1 MKLKKSLRTVD
12 PVSPS
17 PNQPNRFFV
26 CPQYS
31 VYYRHQKKFE
41 WNSEA
46 RPEYEII
53 LLLEGKLTVKSPD
66 GAEELSKGQSLL
78 LNPSAGGT
86 VLGKAI
92 ELLQVSLSATF
103 VSDHAVRMHLLGP
116 GAMVVFAQNRV
127 VGDARLQEWGQS
139 LANELSEARPGGEI
153 VIAALIE
160 QLVVHLLRHY
170 ANMRRSHDLELS
182 RAGLVDRRIRRSV
195 ELMHAQLAA
204 DLSLKEIAAASYL
217 SPFHFARVFKK
228 LTGATPHAYLAA
240 VRTARAQL
248 LLANRELSIREIGA
262 LVGYAS
268 PSHFT
273 KAFRQATGLTPRA
286 FRNALVAP

>member
-1 MKLKKSLRTVD
+1 M
-12 PVSPS
+12 SPS

-31 VYYRHQKKFE
+31 VYYRRQKRFE

-46 RPEYEII
+46 RAEYEVIFLI
-53 LLLEGKLTVKSPD
+53 EGTITFQSPKVNDQLLS
-66 GAEELSKGQSLL
+66 SQSLL
-78 LNPSAGGT
+78 LNPSGGCA
-86 VLGKAI
+86 VVGKGV
-92 ELLQVSLSATF
+92 ELLQLSLAPGF
-103 VSDHAVRMHLLGP
+103 VSDHAERMHLLGP
-116 GAMVVFAQNRV
+116 GAMVVFAQIRV
-127 VGDARLQEWGQS
+127 LGDLRLQQWGLS
-139 LANELSEARPGGEI
+139 LANELNEARPGGEI
-153 VIAALIE
+153 VIGALIE
-160 QLVVHLLRHY
+160 QVIVHLLRHY
-170 ANMRRSHDLELS
+170 ANMRRSHELELS

-240 VRTARAQL
+240 LRTARAQL
-248 LLANRELSIREIGA
+248 LLANPELSVREIGA

>member
-1 MKLKKSLRTVD
+1 MSR
-12 PVSPS
+12 SPK
-17 PNQPNRFFV
+17 QPNRFFV

-31 VYYRHQKKFE
+31 VSYRRQRRFE
-41 WNSEA
+41 WNSQA
-46 RPEYEII
+46 RSGYEI
-53 LLLEGKLTVKSPD
+53 LFLLEGKLNFKSA
-66 GAEELSKGQSLL
+66 GEGLLKGHSLL
-78 LNPSAGGT
+78 LNPSSGCT
-86 VLGKAI
+86 LLGKTV
-92 ELLQVSLSATF
+92 EVLQLSLAPTF
-103 VSDHAVRMHLLGP
+103 VSDHAVRMHLMGT
-116 GAMVVFAQNRV
+116 GATIVFAQDRV
-127 VGDARLQEWGQS
+127 AGDSRLQGWGQS
-139 LANELSEARPGGEI
+139 LANELNEERPGGEI
-153 VIAALIE
+153 VIGALVE
-160 QLVVHLLRHY
+160 QVIVHLLRHY

-240 VRTARAQL
+240 IRTARAQL
-248 LLANRELSIREIGA
+248 LLANPELSIREIGA

-273 KAFRQATGLTPRA
+273 KAFRQATGLNPRA
-286 FRNALVAP
+286 FRNALVAR

>member
-1 MKLKKSLRTVD
+1 LKLKKSLRTVD
-12 PVSPS
+12 SVSRS

-31 VYYRHQKKFE
+31 VYYRRQKRFE
-41 WNSEA
+41 WNGEA
-46 RPEYEII
+46 RAAYEII
-53 LLLEGKLTVKSPD
+53 LLLEGHLTVKSPS
-66 GAEELSKGQSLL
+66 ATEELLKGQSLL
-78 LNPSAGGT
+78 LNPSAGSI
-86 VLGKAI
+86 VLGKAV
-92 ELLQVSLSATF
+92 ELLEVSLSATF
-103 VSDHAVRMHLLGP
+103 ISDHAVRMHLLGP
-116 GAMVVFAQNRV
+116 GAMVVFAQNRI
-127 VGDARLQEWGQS
+127 VGDARLQDLGRS
-139 LANELSEARPGGEI
+139 LANELNEARPGGEI
-153 VIAALIE
+153 VIAALVE
-160 QLVVHLLRHY
+160 QVIVHLLRHY

-228 LTGATPHAYLAA
+228 LTGATPHTYLAA
-240 VRTARAQL
+240 IRTARAQML
-248 LLANRELSIREIGA
+248 LTNPELSVREIGA